1 MGINFAD
8 VASKRIEEVER
19 PPLPPVGTYRFRVM
33 KVPESTKSQ
42 DEAWEFLRF
51 NCRAVEALDNVDTSD
66 YKGDINNVMLSKS
79 FVFNTQDEASFETTL
94 FQLRQFC
101 EKHLQCAEPGM
112 TIAEMLNNAVN
123 QEFLGDVR
131 WQQDKRDQ
139 SGETFNAEIGLTAP
153 VE

>member
-1 MGINFAD
+1 MVDFASI
-8 VASKRIEEVER
+8 ASKKVEDVER

-42 DEAWEFLRF
+42 DEAWEFIRF
-51 NCRAVEALDNVDTSD
+51 LCRAVEATDNVELEG
-66 YKGDINNVMLSKS
+66 YKGDVNNIVLTKTFM
-79 FVFNTQDEASFETTL
+79 FDTQDEAKFEQTL

-101 EKHLQCAEPGM
+101 EKHLQCVEPGM
-112 TIAEMLNNAVN
+112 SVAEMLNATVNA
-123 QEFLGDVR
+123 EFLGDVR

-139 SGETFNAEIGLTAP
+139 SGETFNAEIGRTAP